1 MGKNMTWRL
10 MLDLALL
17 RKRPAEDFDF
27 PLWQANVFIVFL
39 GLLSIQVGSSLQ
51 TMMID
56 TLIGVA
62 VMFLVLVLFVKIFLF
77 RLQKGVSEFQGS
89 FLRSYKL
96 AVAASGIEIV
106 FSVVMLVYP
115 FLLAGFLSEWEYTFV
130 LEELF
135 VLAAAIYSIVIFVYA
150 FSATF
155 GLPRRKVLFES
166 MLSGILSFLVGV
178 GVFILFFVVLSV
190 VGILPESY
198 LDSL

>member
-1 MGKNMTWRL
+1 MEKNMTWQL
-10 MLDLALL
+10 LLDLALL
-17 RKRPAEDFDF
+17 RKRPSEDFDF

-39 GLLSIQVGSSLQ
+39 GFLSIQVGSSLQ

-56 TLIGVA
+56 ALIGIA

-115 FLLAGFLSEWEYTFV
+115 FLSVGLLSGWEYAFA
-130 LEELF
+130 LESLS
-135 VLAAAIYSIVIFVYA
+135 VLAAAVYSIAIFVYA

-166 MLSGILSFLVGV
+166 MFSGILSFLAGV
-178 GVFILFFVVLSV
+178 GAFMLFFMVLSLA
-190 VGILPESY
+190 GILPESY